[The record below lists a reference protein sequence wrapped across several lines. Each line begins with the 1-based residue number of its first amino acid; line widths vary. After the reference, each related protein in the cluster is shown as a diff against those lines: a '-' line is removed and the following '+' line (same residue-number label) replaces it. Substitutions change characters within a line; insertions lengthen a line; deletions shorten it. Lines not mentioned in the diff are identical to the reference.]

1 MYYFRSLPD
10 FSLIKYFFINLFS
23 NSNNQINHL
32 NSKDFSYLLF
42 SYSRDAM
49 NFLLKKNFIEL
60 NRKVNLCIPNL
71 FCWEIISQFDQSFV
85 NIIFYELDDELK
97 IINIPNEKIDIFL
110 YVDLFGIKSDISELR
125 SICES
130 RKIKLFIDQA
140 HCSELNRK
148 PNPNEFIFLSY
159 YKHYPIPN
167 GAALIFNKQNENE
180 ISQYFKNIKL
190 FKHSNIKL
198 ITWILKSIFIVLSSR
213 MKYLNNQYPK
223 KNKIIT
229 RKESNFYYMS
239 SISTIIINGE
249 YEKLTNLN
257 KTYSF
262 YTSIVKML
270 SKKYEIKLI
279 NKDFF
284 NSHLFTLKFQN
295 NTDATIVYNIFKS
308 LNLPVI
314 TWPEKKYI
322 SNIPS
327 YIQKNSKDII
337 DKLIFLNSFYN
348 SSISMMKKIKIL
360 NQIKKHI
367 DEN

>member
-1 MYYFRSLPD
+1 M
-10 FSLIKYFFINLFS
+10 
-23 NSNNQINHL
+23 
-32 NSKDFSYLLF
+32 
-42 SYSRDAM
+42 
-49 NFLLKKNFIEL
+49 
-60 NRKVNLCIPNL
+60 
-71 FCWEIISQFDQSFV
+71 
-85 NIIFYELDDELK
+85 
-97 IINIPNEKIDIFL
+97 
-110 YVDLFGIKSDISELR
+110 DLFGIKSDISELR

-130 RKIKLFIDQA
+130 RRIKLFIDQA
-140 HCSELNRK
+140 HCFELNRE
-148 PNPNEFIFLSY
+148 PNSNEFIFLSY

-167 GAALIFNKQNENE
+167 GAALIFNKKNENE
-180 ISQYFKNIKL
+180 ISQYFKNIQF

-198 ITWILKSIFIVLSSR
+198 IAWILKSVFIVLSSR

-249 YEKLTNLN
+249 YEKLMNLN

-262 YTSIVKML
+262 YTSIVKTL

-322 SNIPS
+322 SNIPL

-348 SSISMMKKIKIL
+348 SSISMMKKNKIL